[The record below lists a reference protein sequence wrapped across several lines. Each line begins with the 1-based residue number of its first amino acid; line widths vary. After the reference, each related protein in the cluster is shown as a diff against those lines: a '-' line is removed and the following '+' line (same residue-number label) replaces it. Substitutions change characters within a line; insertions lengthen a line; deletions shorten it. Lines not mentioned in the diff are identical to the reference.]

1 MEDGI
6 SRHEFNAV
14 RGLIRL
20 ADAGYAEQLLE
31 EQWVVEGKNLP
42 ALESLWVLN
51 GSNREALSQVMSHPT
66 ISDGISEQEAKIV
79 AALHPFLKPDQLE
92 KLLDPEQV
100 ILEERTITLPLGG
113 DTHLSIVRTRPGGGH
128 TMDLLERA
136 VRNIEEFMG
145 LPFPRRQAVYLFE
158 EGGSG
163 GSVARNLGI
172 RVVLTV
178 NEQALTEEQILGLL
192 THETSHYYWSG
203 GTYWIHEGAATFL
216 ESVVGNTLKGPLDKP
231 PCSLARSIAELE
243 DLYPNTRTNFDA
255 FQCNYALGERLFRD
269 LHRNMDE
276 TSFRQAFRRLYLHT
290 EFNIPND
297 ECDDDKNTI
306 CHVREAFSSY
316 ASDGTVGVVDKVIAR
331 WHDGTEPYDLTWI
344 DDSPVQAQIA
354 PIDGAIENAYLSF
367 SPDGLAV
374 STVTLEPNRTSSLY
388 VNLEYSYQPSSGLNN
403 LPIEIA
409 LSYEDGFEIQRRQ
422 TLMPL
427 PAGASHGTHSMWIR
441 GADGLGRYRVNAY
454 WGEQK
459 IAEVNFETVP
469 ATGFYSIRGVVT
481 NADSRQPEL
490 VEVVARRGEEEFGF
504 MTGLDSIF
512 NIRVSPGTFVLQ
524 VYASFGNGFLP
535 VGWYDGE
542 GGITIDRDKAFELIV
557 NDAGVGGIEINLA
570 AVSDVNIR
578 GVITGPGGRPL
589 EPSESIELAYV
600 ERSQREQIYTQQDGS
615 FYANLPKGTFN
626 IEVLVL
632 VGSEFHFIG
641 WYDGDGSITTDP
653 NQAYNVEIDNE
664 TVHEMEIMLPS
675 NPEDLLC
682 PSGSWRSTRTGQCT
696 S

>member
-1 MEDGI
+1 MGRGRQELIRPLSPSGI
-6 SRHEFNAV
+6 LNAV
-14 RGLIRL
+14 NNTRDTFPRLCPTPPSVTALPNRKRRLLQHCIR
-20 ADAGYAEQLLE
+20 
-31 EQWVVEGKNLP
+31 
-42 ALESLWVLN
+42 
-51 GSNREALSQVMSHPT
+51 
-66 ISDGISEQEAKIV
+66 
-79 AALHPFLKPDQLE
+79 FLKPDQLE
-92 KLLDPEQV
+92 KLLNPEQV

-136 VRNIEEFMG
+136 VRDIEEFMG
-145 LPFPRRQAVYLFE
+145 LPFPRRQAVHLFE

-163 GSVARNLGI
+163 GSAARNLGI

-192 THETSHYYWSG
+192 THESSHYYWSG

-297 ECDDDKNTI
+297 ECDDDKDTV

-331 WHDGTEPYDLTWI
+331 WHDGTEPYDLSWI

-354 PIDGAIENAYLSF
+354 LIDGEIKNAYLSF
-367 SPDGLAV
+367 SRDGSPV

-427 PAGASHGTHSMWIR
+427 PAGTSRGTHPVWIR

-469 ATGFYSIRGVVT
+469 ATR
-481 NADSRQPEL
+481 L
-490 VEVVARRGEEEFGF
+490 
-504 MTGLDSIF
+504 
-512 NIRVSPGTFVLQ
+512 LQ
-524 VYASFGNGFLP
+524 HP
-535 VGWYDGE
+535 
-542 GGITIDRDKAFELIV
+542 
-557 NDAGVGGIEINLA
+557 
-570 AVSDVNIR
+570 
-578 GVITGPGGRPL
+578 
-589 EPSESIELAYV
+589 
-600 ERSQREQIYTQQDGS
+600 RSGHQHR
-615 FYANLPKGTFN
+615 
-626 IEVLVL
+626 
-632 VGSEFHFIG
+632 
-641 WYDGDGSITTDP
+641 
-653 NQAYNVEIDNE
+653 
-664 TVHEMEIMLPS
+664 
-675 NPEDLLC
+675 
-682 PSGSWRSTRTGQCT
+682 
-696 S
+696 